1 MKQVTILLTY
11 VDWITLRSSITT
23 VSTHALLSSGPA
35 HRHSI
40 LLAVSSLVLQT
51 LHQESMTQKRS
62 AVLLYTEG
70 AIADTDTDAVTA
82 AGNDRYEN
90 KDDDRDK
97 VISNIDNVKSS
108 LSCSSA
114 VMRKVHARIGEYL
127 PIIDVLVTCS
137 GVENI
142 PHVREEHYSRKS
154 EGLNAEEK
162 KLFDVEFHSNTKR
175 ILEMVLY
182 QKKKSSA
189 SGVDSARSCQHQ
201 DQNSTSNPHSVNKDM
216 DISTAL
222 DSGDDEND
230 DVADADAALEIIP
243 SILMAAENLLEAIAV
258 FDLAECDSQP
268 YLLNGAAIQKLLKN
282 IPRGDAF
289 SDVRMLRQN

>member
-1 MKQVTILLTY
+1 
-11 VDWITLRSSITT
+11 
-23 VSTHALLSSGPA
+23 
-35 HRHSI
+35 
-40 LLAVSSLVLQT
+40 
-51 LHQESMTQKRS
+51 MTQKRS
-62 AVLLYTEG
+62 AVSLCTEG

-82 AGNDRYEN
+82 AGNDRYGN
-90 KDDDRDK
+90 KDDDEDK

-108 LSCSSA
+108 SSCSSA

-162 KLFDVEFHSNTKR
+162 KFFDAEFHSNTKR
-175 ILEMVLY
+175 ILEMLSF
-182 QKKKSSA
+182 QKRKSSA
-189 SGVDSARSCQHQ
+189 SGVDSARSCQDQ
-201 DQNSTSNPHSVNKDM
+201 DGTSNPHSLNM

-222 DSGDDEND
+222 DSDD
-230 DVADADAALEIIP
+230 DVVDADAALEVIP

-289 SDVRMLRQN
+289 SDVRYVSTVFTTSIYHLSPCIRTFNQLSFM